1 MPKIN
6 NCPNCIVDS
15 VGKLFHFTH
24 MDNKK
29 FLLREKKML
38 PASELLA
45 REPDKKRWLEKKR
58 KNCVVLSDGRV
69 IRDQKPFNRGV
80 EWEGGISES
89 EFLKLLNEHV
99 FFWTKADVQRQTK
112 GGGFSK
118 KYQDSAVVVVS
129 FADIIREN
137 PNLPGF
143 FCLCNSGAPRHAN
156 GVTPRRGIGT
166 FIPCCEYRGAPGKIR
181 EVCLRG
187 VARISK
193 NVKIIRASDVQFSL
207 FPKDGKLGRDGAHS
221 K

>member
-1 MPKIN
+1 
-6 NCPNCIVDS
+6 
-15 VGKLFHFTH
+15 

-137 PNLPGF
+137 PNLGVFLPVQFRRPETCERGDAATGNWDF
-143 FCLCNSGAPRHAN
+143 HSLLRISRRAGKNSG
-156 GVTPRRGIGT
+156 GVSAR
-166 FIPCCEYRGAPGKIR
+166 CCQNFEKRQNNSR
-181 EVCLRG
+181 
-187 VARISK
+187 
-193 NVKIIRASDVQFSL
+193 F
-207 FPKDGKLGRDGAHS
+207 
-221 K
+221 